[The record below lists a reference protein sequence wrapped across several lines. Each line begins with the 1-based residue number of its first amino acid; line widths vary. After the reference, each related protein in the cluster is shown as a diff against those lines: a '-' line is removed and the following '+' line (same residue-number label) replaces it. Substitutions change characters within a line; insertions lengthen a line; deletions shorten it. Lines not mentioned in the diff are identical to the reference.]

1 MHIGSGVFHVNLN
14 CTDLDRS
21 LAFYVDLLGL
31 TAGTAT
37 APEKNQD
44 GTVFG
49 LRSARWHGRVLHDER
64 GLGAG
69 LAVDL
74 LQWDTPRGV
83 GTPNRAAD
91 LGFHRLGLYVSD
103 LDATFARLVAAGVRT
118 HGAPHETAVEG
129 GSTVRTVVVD
139 DPDGLLVELVEV
151 GVDRTGFVAVGVA
164 DLDRSVA
171 FYRDVLGF
179 RPLFERGP
187 LRQPGDQLGLDGEI
201 ALRAAYLDD
210 PRGGAFLLEL
220 VEMLDPVA
228 TGRPSEEAH
237 RTGLFRMAFLSDDLA
252 RDHAALTERGV
263 VCWSPP
269 GPVELGPG
277 VPTVEAFLFE
287 DPDGA
292 VLELIGTP
300 TG

>member
-1 MHIGSGVFHVNLN
+1 MTIAPGAFHVNVN

-21 LAFYVDLLGL
+21 RAFYEGLGL
-31 TAGTAT
+31 TVGTTT
-37 APEKNQD
+37 APAADQD

-49 LRSARWHGRVLHDER
+49 LPAARWHGHLLHDTR

-69 LAVDL
+69 LALDL
-74 LQWDTPRGV
+74 LQWDTPGPT

-91 LGFHRLGLYVSD
+91 LGFNRLGLYVSD
-103 LDATFARLVAAGVRT
+103 LDATFTRLTAAGVRT
-118 HGAPHETAVEG
+118 HGTPHATTVEG
-129 GSTVRTVVVD
+129 GPTVRTVVVD
-139 DPDGLLVELVEV
+139 DPDGLLVELVDL
-151 GVDRTGFVAVGVA
+151 GVDRTAFVAVGVT

-179 RPLFERGP
+179 RLLFERGP
-187 LRQPGDQLGLDGEI
+187 LQQPGDQLGLSGEI
-201 ALRAAYLDD
+201 TLQAAYLDD
-210 PRGGAFLLEL
+210 PRGGAFMLEL
-220 VEMLDPVA
+220 VQMLDPVA
-228 TGRPSEEAH
+228 TGRPSAQAN

-269 GPVELGPG
+269 GHVELGPG
-277 VPTVEAFLFE
+277 VPTVAAFLFE

-292 VLELIGTP
+292 VLELIAP
-300 TG
+300 V